1 MRSRKD
7 IQRAIGHLEEAYP
20 IAQARNEPEAPFL
33 LMAID
38 ILRWTL
44 GDTTT
49 RFSSLIEGCDV
60 LTQIEQALKAWPG
73 TIH

>member
-7 IQRAIGHLEEAYP
+7 IQRAIGHLEEVLP
-20 IAQARNEPEAPFL
+20 LAQASNEPEVPML
-33 LMAID
+33 LVAID

-49 RFSSLIEGCDV
+49 RFISMVDGCNAVDRV
-60 LTQIEQALKAWPG
+60 EQALRVWPG
-73 TIH
+73 KH